1 MLKTRWGKAI
11 STQISFFFA
20 VWLVFLFF
28 FTLKIKKLHEV
39 SKALEKSFKMRPIPL
54 LYLNSFGYSI
64 EKSARGSKIGIAKE

>member
-1 MLKTRWGKAI
+1 MGK
-11 STQISFFFA
+11 SYFHSDFFFFA

-54 LYLNSFGYSI
+54 LYLNSLGYSI
-64 EKSARGSKIGIAKE
+64 EKSAWGSKIGIAKE